1 MRTKKRRP
9 EPPYYYVVECPICD
23 YATWM
28 WKSLGNAYAEFSEHL
43 MDEHGGNI
51 EFVGEAE

>member
-1 MRTKKRRP
+1 VRTKKRRP